1 MNKILNLVCLSLLL
15 FSTANAQTDTLI
27 NFFNPEGETLI
38 PSPNGGFLSGSNG
51 YNDSEKLQS
60 FFPQQNYSVLGLLVW
75 NGYVVSNSGS
85 ANSKISF
92 KIRRLDTTASSIFPF
107 FRGPTVTLDSI
118 MINISDL
125 QVGSS
130 FNDDLQFI
138 PFSNPVL
145 ITEPYLA
152 GFSLDSLAKNSEG
165 EFIDSFAIRSTA
177 IDSALL
183 AGFSWERW
191 NGEFKRI
198 VDTWGLNT
206 DFAIFPVIDTT
217 LNQATNLS
225 ISSFKIYPNPTHDY
239 VVLNLERTNEF
250 QKAYLFDLQGRMID
264 EFSITGVSKQHTLS
278 LPDLSTGYYTLRLVG
293 QSKMAVAPIII
304 R

>member
-1 MNKILNLVCLSLLL
+1 MNKIFNLVCLSLLL

-75 NGYVVSNSGS
+75 NGYVVNNSTS
-85 ANSKISF
+85 SDSKVSF
-92 KIRRLDTTASSIFPF
+92 KIRRLDTTATTIFPF
-107 FRGPTVTLDSI
+107 YRGPAATLDSV
-118 MINISDL
+118 MINVSDL
-125 QVGSS
+125 LAGSS
-130 FNDDLQFI
+130 FDDDLQFI
-138 PFSNPVL
+138 PFPNPVL

-165 EFIDSFAIRSTA
+165 EFIDSFAIRSSA

-183 AGFSWERW
+183 AGYSWERW

-239 VVLNLERTNEF
+239 VVLNLENTIEF
-250 QKAYLFDLQGRMID
+250 QQAYLFDLQGRIIT
-264 EFSITGVSKQHTLS
+264 EFTLNGFSKQHTLS
-278 LPDLSTGYYTLRLVG
+278 LPNLSAGYYTLRLVG

>member
-1 MNKILNLVCLSLLL
+1 MNKIFSLVCLSFFL
-15 FSTANAQTDTLI
+15 FATTKAQTDTLI

-92 KIRRLDTTASSIFPF
+92 KIRRLDTTASSILPF
-107 FRGPTVTLDSI
+107 FRGPTVTLDSV

-125 QVGSS
+125 QEGSS

-152 GFSLDSLAKNSEG
+152 GFSLDSLARNSEG

-198 VDTWGLNT
+198 IDTWGLNT

-217 LNQATNLS
+217 LNNAINPE
-225 ISSFKIYPNPTHDY
+225 ISSFKVYPNPASDY
-239 VVLNLERTNEF
+239 VVLNLENTNTF
-250 QKAYLFDLQGRMID
+250 NKAHLFDIQGRMID
-264 EFSITGVSKQHTLS
+264 EFPLNGIQGQHIISLS
-278 LPDLSTGYYTLRLVG
+278 NLSSGYYTLRLIG
-293 QSKMAVAPIII
+293 QSSIAVAPIIV